1 MRKQPMDGIRDPVQ
15 DPERS
20 AGRPAPEDSPSMA
33 DEGWKAALEA
43 IEDGVWVLDGARRV
57 VYSNGVVERMLG
69 VSVADVTG
77 LPCRATAICRMQG
90 WEDCLLDRMERAQSP
105 VTREVAVPG
114 KGYRIEVTASPIR
127 STRET
132 APAGVRHA
140 RCDAAAR
147 G

>member
-1 MRKQPMDGIRDPVQ
+1 
-15 DPERS
+15 
-20 AGRPAPEDSPSMA
+20 MA

-105 VTREVAVPG
+105 VTAGGGPR
-114 KGYRIEVTASPIR
+114 KGTESVTAAR
-127 STRET
+127 SARHGDS
-132 APAGVRHA
+132 AG
-140 RCDAAAR
+140 RCTSCV
-147 G
+147 